1 MLRLWLIL
9 ALVIAILV
17 VIFAVQNAFA
27 ITISVLIW
35 QFQGSLALVLLLT
48 LALGAIAGLLVSIPG
63 LIRRNQEI
71 ASQKKRIAELQGNL
85 TRVVEISQ
93 STQPEPPKQP

>member
-17 VIFAVQNAFA
+17 VIFAIQNAIT
-27 ITISVLIW
+27 ITISVLFW
-35 QFQGSLALVLLLT
+35 RFQGSLALVLLLT
-48 LALGAIAGLLVSIPG
+48 LALGAIAGLLVSIPS
-63 LIRRNQEI
+63 LIRRNREI
-71 ASQKKRIAELQGNL
+71 AGQKKKIDELQGSL

-93 STQPEPPKQP
+93 STQPEQPKQQ